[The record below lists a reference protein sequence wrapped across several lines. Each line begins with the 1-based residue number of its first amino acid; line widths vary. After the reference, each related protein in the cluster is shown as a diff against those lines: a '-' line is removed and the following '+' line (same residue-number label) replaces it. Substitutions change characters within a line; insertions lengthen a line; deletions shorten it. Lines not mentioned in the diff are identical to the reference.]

1 MLSRKN
7 FHTNV
12 IPLLNGTVTQ
22 LLDQE
27 RSPSEKKPASAS
39 ICGVALVKCQLLKVC
54 TRSLIDR
61 MLGVTGCS
69 RGNIIRRSLLCCS
82 VSSLLA
88 RSAADDCC
96 GNEHSFQQH
105 RSIFAHF
112 SNEAERKTGFGR
124 SFIKHRIIRDFP
136 QFGGQ
141 FHFAS

>member
-1 MLSRKN
+1 M
-7 FHTNV
+7 
-12 IPLLNGTVTQ
+12 
-22 LLDQE
+22 
-27 RSPSEKKPASAS
+27 
-39 ICGVALVKCQLLKVC
+39 KCQLLKVC

-69 RGNIIRRSLLCCS
+69 HGNIIRRSLLCCS

-88 RSAADDCC
+88 TSAADDCC

-136 QFGGQ
+136 VGRIVSFRILRIQIAERSVRPIHSSKYGTPVLIHHTTPVTGPL
-141 FHFAS
+141 ASF